1 MLFSSIKDRF
11 IIYKNIFKKEG
22 IKMVLKQ
29 DGSFDGLNNEVKKK
43 AAKLSLLAN
52 DADYFKKV
60 YYNLGRE
67 LLQLKFKDN
76 KLPEL
81 GYDKFPGLDL
91 DVYLCGR
98 EARNDF
104 ALLLACLISS
114 DCKVF
119 RYSDYPMKLSKLTD
133 FVLKYI
139 NNDLFSQ
146 LLRIHSNHWSEGI
159 SHQDLAT
166 LPICTGRDY
175 ILSQLIEKLKEMNLL
190 YNTGYDEQVLNLES
204 WFWHPLSMLIVC
216 LDCKQDKLVIKDSI
230 YGLDSDSD
238 FVSIGSLLT
247 LFEKQNFLGKEDG
260 LALYEGGESLGRF
273 YRNFFSIFVA
283 EKRTAKVGIHKLIY
297 SETFGNR
304 IKALSQNVLDNYL
317 FS

>member
-29 DGSFDGLNNEVKKK
+29 DGSFDNSSNNVKQK
-43 AAKLSLLAN
+43 AAKLSLLVN
-52 DADYFKKV
+52 DEEYFRKV
-60 YYNLGRE
+60 FSSFGQE
-67 LLQLKFKDN
+67 LLQLKFKDK

-247 LFEKQNFLGKEDG
+247 LFEKQNFLGKEDEQAFVG
-260 LALYEGGESLGRF
+260 SGGNLGKF
-273 YRNFFSIFVA
+273 YQNFFSIFVSK
-283 EKRTAKVGIHKLIY
+283 EKTAKVGIQKLIY
-297 SETFGNR
+297 SGIFKNR

>member
-60 YYNLGRE
+60 YCNLGRE

-91 DVYLCGR
+91 DVYLYGS
-98 EARNDF
+98 EAKNDL

-114 DCKVF
+114 DCDVF
-119 RYSDYPMKLSKLTD
+119 GDSGYPFKLSKLTD
-133 FVLKYI
+133 FVFKVI
-139 NNDLFSQ
+139 GNNLFSQ
-146 LLRIHSNHWSEGI
+146 LLQVNFSLWSEPI
-159 SHQDLAT
+159 SQDSFAT
-166 LPICTGRDY
+166 LPICTKRDY
-175 ILSQLIEKLKEMNLL
+175 ILSELVSKLKYRERL
-190 YNTGYDEQVLNLES
+190 YDTNYLDVLNLES

-216 LDCKQDKLVIKDSI
+216 LDCKNDKLVIKNSV
-230 YGLDSDSD
+230 YGLESDSD
-238 FVSIGSLLT
+238 LVTIGSLLT

-283 EKRTAKVGIHKLIY
+283 KKRTARVGIHKLIY

-304 IKALSQNVLDNYL
+304 IKTLSQNVLDNYL

>member
-1 MLFSSIKDRF
+1 
-11 IIYKNIFKKEG
+11 
-22 IKMVLKQ
+22 MVLTQ
-29 DGSFDGLNNEVKKK
+29 DGLFDNSSNNVKQK
-43 AAKLSLLAN
+43 AAKLSLLVN
-52 DADYFKKV
+52 DEEYFRKV
-60 YYNLGRE
+60 FSSFGQE
-67 LLQLKFKDN
+67 LLQLKFKDK

-119 RYSDYPMKLSKLTD
+119 RYSDYPLSFSKLTD
-133 FVLKYI
+133 FVLKVI
-139 NNDLFSQ
+139 NNNVFSQ
-146 LLRIHSNHWSEGI
+146 LLQVNSNFWSEGI
-159 SHQDLAT
+159 SHQDLST
-166 LPICTGRDY
+166 LPICTNRDY
-175 ILSQLIEKLKEMNLL
+175 VLSQLIEKLRTKELL
-190 YNTGYDEQVLNLES
+190 FYTDDDDDVLNLES

-216 LDCKQDKLVIKDSI
+216 LDCKNDKLVIKDSV
-230 YGLDSDSD
+230 YGLESDGD
-238 FVSIGSLLT
+238 LVTIGSLLT
-247 LFEKQNFLGKEDG
+247 LFEKQNFLGKEDE
-260 LALYEGGESLGRF
+260 LAFYGGWESLGRF

-283 EKRTAKVGIHKLIY
+283 EKRTARVGIHKLIY

-304 IKALSQNVLDNYL
+304 IKTLSQNVLDNYL